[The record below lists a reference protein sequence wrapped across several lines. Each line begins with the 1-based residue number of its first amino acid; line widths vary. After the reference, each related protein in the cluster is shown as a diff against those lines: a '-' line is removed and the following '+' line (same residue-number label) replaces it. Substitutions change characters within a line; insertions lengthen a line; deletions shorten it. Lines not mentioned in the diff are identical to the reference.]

1 VHSAAALRLG
11 YVRAVGPV
19 DLRRRAPGAKAPVLI
34 LGFNAGLED
43 LLHPRRQRQGQR
55 QRQRLALR
63 AFVVPT
69 LRQAQG
75 RLLRKR
81 REGWGT
87 RFVSCGGEV
96 KVPVPRLFKER
107 RDKDGPPG
115 IDPPFAKLIRGGW
128 FAKVFFMS
136 DRVMSESAMSES
148 TEQIRELLDSVYRVD
163 SGRILATLIR
173 LLGDFD
179 LAEEAMH
186 EAFAAALSL
195 WPKSGVPGNPRPWLI
210 STARFKAID
219 TLRRR
224 ARFDA
229 SQDEFVRYFEAQSIS
244 AERSNKNE
252 EHGLEDDYLEDDRL
266 RLIFTCCHPSLA
278 PDARVAL
285 TLREVCG
292 LTTEEI
298 AKAFLITPRTLAQRV
313 VRAKAK
319 IRETPIRYEVPTPG
333 ELPERLGAVLQ
344 VIYLVFNEGYSAAAG
359 AEVTRAELTGEAIR
373 LGRLLVE
380 LHLTE
385 LGPEPEVI
393 GLLSL
398 MLLQESRRAA
408 RNSPTGEL
416 ILLENQD
423 RALWNREQI
432 AEGVAL
438 LEKALQYRQKSRRFG
453 SYTLQAAIA
462 AVHAEAESVART
474 DWRQIVALY
483 DRLLQV
489 QPSPVVQLNRAV
501 AIAMRDGPEAGLTNI
516 DAVLEHGELANYYLA
531 HSARADMCRRLGRTA
546 EARASYEKA
555 LALTQQEPERQFLQE
570 RIRQLK

>member
-1 VHSAAALRLG
+1 LSRFQSHGLGILPRSA
-11 YVRAVGPV
+11 
-19 DLRRRAPGAKAPVLI
+19 
-34 LGFNAGLED
+34 
-43 LLHPRRQRQGQR
+43 
-55 QRQRLALR
+55 
-63 AFVVPT
+63 
-69 LRQAQG
+69 
-75 RLLRKR
+75 
-81 REGWGT
+81 
-87 RFVSCGGEV
+87 
-96 KVPVPRLFKER
+96 
-107 RDKDGPPG
+107 G
-115 IDPPFAKLIRGGW
+115 IDPPFAKLIRDGW
-128 FAKVFFMS
+128 FAKVV
-136 DRVMSESAMSES
+136 VMSERVIPEPS
-148 TEQIRELLDSVYRVD
+148 TEQIRELLDSLYRVD

-195 WPKSGVPGNPRPWLI
+195 WPRSGVPGNPRPWLI

-229 SQDEFVRYFEAQSIS
+229 SQDEFARHLEAQSSS

-252 EHGLEDDYLEDDRL
+252 EDSLEDDSLEDDRL
-266 RLIFTCCHPSLA
+266 RLIFTCCHPSL
-278 PDARVAL
+278 PPEARVAL

-292 LTTEEI
+292 LATEEI
-298 AKAFLITPRTLAQRV
+298 AKAFLITPRTLAQRI

-319 IRETPIRYEVPTPG
+319 IRETPIPYEVPMPQ
-333 ELPERLGAVLQ
+333 ELPERLGAVLH

-373 LGRLLVE
+373 LGRLLAE
-380 LHLTE
+380 LR
-385 LGPEPEVI
+385 PEPEVI

-408 RNSPTGEL
+408 RTSLTGEL

-423 RALWNREQI
+423 RSLWNRDQI

-438 LEKALQYRQKSRRFG
+438 LEKAMKSRRFG
-453 SYTLQAAIA
+453 AYTLQAAIA
-462 AVHAEAESVART
+462 AVHAEAGSVAAT

-483 DRLLQV
+483 NQLLRI

-501 AIAMRDGPEAGLTNI
+501 AIAECEGPEAGLTHI
-516 DAVLEHGELANYYLA
+516 DAMLEHGELANYYLA
-531 HSARADMCRRLGRTA
+531 HSARADMYRRLGRTA

-570 RIRQLK
+570 RIRQLG

>member
-1 VHSAAALRLG
+1 
-11 YVRAVGPV
+11 
-19 DLRRRAPGAKAPVLI
+19 
-34 LGFNAGLED
+34 
-43 LLHPRRQRQGQR
+43 
-55 QRQRLALR
+55 
-63 AFVVPT
+63 
-69 LRQAQG
+69 
-75 RLLRKR
+75 
-81 REGWGT
+81 
-87 RFVSCGGEV
+87 
-96 KVPVPRLFKER
+96 
-107 RDKDGPPG
+107 
-115 IDPPFAKLIRGGW
+115 
-128 FAKVFFMS
+128 
-136 DRVMSESAMSES
+136 MSESSPER
-148 TEQIRELLDSVYRVD
+148 TRDQIRELLDSLYRVD

-195 WPKSGVPGNPRPWLI
+195 WPSSGVPANPRPWLI

-229 SQDEFVRYFEAQSIS
+229 SQDELVRYIEAQSSS
-244 AERSNKNE
+244 AESSNAENS
-252 EHGLEDDYLEDDRL
+252 LDNSLEDDRL

-278 PDARVAL
+278 PEARVAL

-298 AKAFLITPRTLAQRV
+298 AKAFLTTPRTLAQRI

-319 IRETPIRYEVPTPG
+319 IREDRIPYEVPTPQ

-373 LGRLLVE
+373 LGRLLTE

-385 LGPEPEVI
+385 VRPEPEVT

-408 RNSPTGEL
+408 RTSATGEL

-423 RALWNREQI
+423 RALWNKEQI

-438 LEKALQYRQKSRRFG
+438 LEKALKSQQKYDRFG
-453 SYTLQAAIA
+453 PYTLQAAIA
-462 AVHAEAESVART
+462 AVHAEAESVAAT

-483 DRLLQV
+483 DQLLRI

-501 AIAMRDGPEAGLTNI
+501 AIAMRDGPEAGLAHI
-516 DAVLEHGELANYYLA
+516 DAVLEHGELAKYYLA
-531 HSARADMCRRLGRTA
+531 HSARADMYRRLGRTA

>member
-1 VHSAAALRLG
+1 
-11 YVRAVGPV
+11 
-19 DLRRRAPGAKAPVLI
+19 
-34 LGFNAGLED
+34 
-43 LLHPRRQRQGQR
+43 
-55 QRQRLALR
+55 
-63 AFVVPT
+63 
-69 LRQAQG
+69 
-75 RLLRKR
+75 
-81 REGWGT
+81 
-87 RFVSCGGEV
+87 
-96 KVPVPRLFKER
+96 
-107 RDKDGPPG
+107 
-115 IDPPFAKLIRGGW
+115 
-128 FAKVFFMS
+128 
-136 DRVMSESAMSES
+136 MSERS
-148 TEQIRELLDSVYRVD
+148 TEQIRELLDSLYRVD

-195 WPKSGVPGNPRPWLI
+195 WPTSGVPDNPRPWLI

-229 SQDEFVRYFEAQSIS
+229 SQDELARYIEAQWSE
-244 AERSNKNE
+244 AERSSE
-252 EHGLEDDYLEDDRL
+252 EDSLEPDLEDDRL
-266 RLIFTCCHPSLA
+266 RLIFTCCHPSL
-278 PDARVAL
+278 PPEARVAL

-298 AKAFLITPRTLAQRV
+298 AKAFLTTPRTLAQRI

-319 IRETPIRYEVPTPG
+319 IRDTRIPYEVPTLE

-373 LGRLLVE
+373 LGRLLME
-380 LHLTE
+380 LQ
-385 LGPEPEVI
+385 PEPEGSKPEI
-393 GLLSL
+393 MGLLSL

-408 RNSPTGEL
+408 RTSPAGEL

-423 RALWNREQI
+423 RSLWNREQI

-438 LEKALQYRQKSRRFG
+438 LEKALKSRRFG

-462 AVHAEAESVART
+462 AVHAEAESVAAT

-483 DRLLQV
+483 DRLLRI

-501 AIAMRDGPEAGLTNI
+501 AIAMRDGPEAGLTHI
-516 DAVLEHGELANYYLA
+516 DAVLGHGELANYYLA
-531 HSARADMCRRLGRTA
+531 HSARADMYRRLGRTA

>member
-1 VHSAAALRLG
+1 
-11 YVRAVGPV
+11 
-19 DLRRRAPGAKAPVLI
+19 
-34 LGFNAGLED
+34 
-43 LLHPRRQRQGQR
+43 
-55 QRQRLALR
+55 
-63 AFVVPT
+63 
-69 LRQAQG
+69 
-75 RLLRKR
+75 
-81 REGWGT
+81 
-87 RFVSCGGEV
+87 
-96 KVPVPRLFKER
+96 
-107 RDKDGPPG
+107 
-115 IDPPFAKLIRGGW
+115 
-128 FAKVFFMS
+128 
-136 DRVMSESAMSES
+136 MSEGP
-148 TEQIRELLDSVYRVD
+148 TEQIRELLDSLYRVD

-195 WPKSGVPGNPRPWLI
+195 WPESGVPGSPRPWLI

-229 SQDEFVRYFEAQSIS
+229 SQDELARHLEAQGNS
-244 AERSNKNE
+244 AENHNE
-252 EHGLEDDYLEDDRL
+252 EDFLEDDRL

-298 AKAFLITPRTLAQRV
+298 AKAFLTTPRTLAQRI

-319 IRETPIRYEVPTPG
+319 IRETRIPYEVPTPQ

-344 VIYLVFNEGYSAAAG
+344 LIYLVFNEGYSAAAG
-359 AEVTRAELTGEAIR
+359 AEVTRVELTGEAIR
-373 LGRLLVE
+373 LGRLLTD
-380 LHLTE
+380 LQ
-385 LGPEPEVI
+385 PEPEGI

-408 RNSPTGEL
+408 RTSPTGDL
-416 ILLENQD
+416 ILLENQN
-423 RALWNREQI
+423 RSLWNRRQI

-438 LEKALQYRQKSRRFG
+438 LEKALESRRFG

-462 AVHAEAESVART
+462 AIHAEAKSVVAT

-483 DRLLQV
+483 DRLFRI
-489 QPSPVVQLNRAV
+489 QPSPVVQLN
-501 AIAMRDGPEAGLTNI
+501 
-516 DAVLEHGELANYYLA
+516 
-531 HSARADMCRRLGRTA
+531 
-546 EARASYEKA
+546 
-555 LALTQQEPERQFLQE
+555 
-570 RIRQLK
+570 

>member
-1 VHSAAALRLG
+1 
-11 YVRAVGPV
+11 
-19 DLRRRAPGAKAPVLI
+19 
-34 LGFNAGLED
+34 
-43 LLHPRRQRQGQR
+43 
-55 QRQRLALR
+55 
-63 AFVVPT
+63 
-69 LRQAQG
+69 
-75 RLLRKR
+75 
-81 REGWGT
+81 
-87 RFVSCGGEV
+87 
-96 KVPVPRLFKER
+96 
-107 RDKDGPPG
+107 
-115 IDPPFAKLIRGGW
+115 
-128 FAKVFFMS
+128 MS
-136 DRVMSESAMSES
+136 ERVMSERSPDQIH
-148 TEQIRELLDSVYRVD
+148 EQTRELLDSLYREA

-224 ARFDA
+224 ARLERITLDA
-229 SQDEFVRYFEAQSIS
+229 SQDELVRYLEAQSSS
-244 AERSNKNE
+244 AEASSDVE
-252 EHGLEDDYLEDDRL
+252 FLEDDRL
-266 RLIFTCCHPSLA
+266 RLIFTCCHPALA
-278 PDARVAL
+278 PEARVAL

-298 AKAFLITPRTLAQRV
+298 AKAFLTTPRTLAQRI

-319 IRETPIRYEVPTPG
+319 IREERIPYEVPTPQ

-373 LGRLLVE
+373 LGRLLME
-380 LHLTE
+380 LHLTD
-385 LGPEPEVI
+385 LQPDPEVI
-393 GLLSL
+393 GLLAL

-408 RNSPTGEL
+408 RSSPTGEL

-423 RALWNREQI
+423 RALWNKEQI

-438 LEKALQYRQKSRRFG
+438 LEKALGYQEKSQQKSRRFG

-483 DRLLQV
+483 DQLLRI

-501 AIAMRDGPEAGLTNI
+501 AIAMRDGPEAGLAHI
-516 DAVLEHGELANYYLA
+516 DAVLADSSGKESELANYYLA
-531 HSARADMCRRLGRTA
+531 HSARADMYRRLGRTA

-570 RIRQLK
+570 RIRQLG